1 MVSCDT
7 SFLHSLYLIDH
18 HTQKARARV
27 QHMTSA
33 DRIALSP
40 FQQYELLNAIR
51 LSVFWGLRDAAAG
64 EAILAAFQTDL
75 ADGQFEL
82 PPCNLASVLI
92 EAERLSSCYT
102 ISGGYRAFD
111 ILHVAAALH
120 FGASEFLTFDRNQSK
135 LALAVGLKPGP

>member
-18 HTQKARARV
+18 HTRKARTRV
-27 QHMTSA
+27 RQMTSA
-33 DRIALSP
+33 DRIPLSP
-40 FQQYELLNAIR
+40 FHRYELPNAIR
-51 LSVFWGLRDAAAG
+51 LSVFRGLRDAAAG

-82 PPCNLASVLI
+82 PPCNLATVLI
-92 EAERLSSCYT
+92 EAERLSNSYT
-102 ISGGYRAFD
+102 IRGGYRAFD

>member
-18 HTQKARARV
+18 HTKKARARV
-27 QHMTSA
+27 QQMSSA
-33 DRIALSP
+33 GRIVLSP
-40 FQQYELLNAIR
+40 FHQYELPNAIR
-51 LSVFWGLRDAAAG
+51 LSVFRGSRDAAAG

-82 PPCNLASVLI
+82 PACNLASVLM

-102 ISGGYRAFD
+102 IGGGYRACE

-120 FGASEFLTFDRNQSK
+120 FGASDFLTFDARQSK
-135 LALAVGLKPGP
+135 LALAVGLKPWP